1 MSRIQSPSAERKLM
15 LGYVRVSTDE
25 QARSGLGLEAQEA
38 ALKAEA
44 ERRGWDLV
52 IFRDE
57 GASGKQVNPGLR
69 KALGELAAGL
79 ADGLIVARMDR
90 ISRSLLHAVEIL
102 DLAKNQGWALVVL
115 DLGVDL
121 TTPAGRALA
130 GTMAVFA
137 EFERELIRE
146 RTRAA
151 ASAAKARG
159 KKLGRPRQVTQEVA
173 RRIVELR
180 DAGKSYDAIAR
191 ELEGAGELSPTGRP
205 TWQSST
211 VRRIYNSIELA
222 KAAA

>member
-1 MSRIQSPSAERKLM
+1 MSGLERQHM

-25 QARSGLGLEAQEA
+25 QARSGLGIEAQES

-44 ERRGWDLV
+44 ERRNWELT
-52 IFRDE
+52 ILRDE

-69 KALGELAAGL
+69 NALEQLSSGL
-79 ADGLIVARMDR
+79 ADGLVVAKMDR

-102 DLAKNQGWALVVL
+102 DTAKAQGWALVVL

-151 ASAAKARG
+151 AAAAKARG
-159 KKLGRPRQVTQEVA
+159 TKLGRPSQIPTPVA
-173 RRIVELR
+173 RRIVEMR
-180 DAGKSYDAIAR
+180 EAGLSYGGIAQA
-191 ELEGAGELSPTGRP
+191 LTDDQVLSPAGRP
-205 TWQSST
+205 TWQAST
-211 VRRIYNSIELA
+211 VRRFCNSVELA
-222 KAAA
+222 KAVA

>member
-1 MSRIQSPSAERKLM
+1 M

-57 GASGKQVNPGLR
+57 GVSGKQVNPGLR

-130 GTMAVFA
+130 G
-137 EFERELIRE
+137 RW
-146 RTRAA
+146 
-151 ASAAKARG
+151 
-159 KKLGRPRQVTQEVA
+159 P
-173 RRIVELR
+173 
-180 DAGKSYDAIAR
+180 
-191 ELEGAGELSPTGRP
+191 
-205 TWQSST
+205 SSRSSS
-211 VRRIYNSIELA
+211 VS
-222 KAAA
+222 

>member
-1 MSRIQSPSAERKLM
+1 MTGVERQHM

-25 QARSGLGLEAQEA
+25 QARSGLGLEAQES

-44 ERRGWDLV
+44 ERRGWELT
-52 IFRDE
+52 ILRDE

-69 KALGELAAGL
+69 KALEQLASGL
-79 ADGLIVARMDR
+79 ADGLVVAKMDR

-102 DLAKNQGWALVVL
+102 DTAKAQGWALVVL

-151 ASAAKARG
+151 AAAAKARG
-159 KKLGRPRQVTQEVA
+159 TKLGRPSQIPTPVA
-173 RRIVELR
+173 RRIVEMRETGL
-180 DAGKSYDAIAR
+180 SYGAIAR
-191 ELEGAGELSPTGRP
+191 ALTDDQVLSPAGRP
-205 TWQSST
+205 TWQAST
-211 VRRIYNSIELA
+211 VRRFCNSVELA
-222 KAAA
+222 KAVA

>member
-1 MSRIQSPSAERKLM
+1 MSMIESPSAERKLM

-38 ALKAEA
+38 ALRSEA
-44 ERRGWDLV
+44 ERRGWELV

-137 EFERELIRE
+137 EFERELIRD

-180 DAGKSYDAIAR
+180 DEGKSYDAITR
-191 ELEGAGELSPTGRP
+191 ELESAGELSPTGRP
-205 TWQSST
+205 TWQAST

-222 KAAA
+222 KTGA

>member
-1 MSRIQSPSAERKLM
+1 M

-159 KKLGRPRQVTQEVA
+159 KKLGRPRQVTPEVA

-180 DAGKSYDAIAR
+180 DEGKSYDAIAR
-191 ELEGAGELSPTGRP
+191 ELESVGELSPTGRP
-205 TWQSST
+205 TWQAST

-222 KAAA
+222 KATA

>member
-1 MSRIQSPSAERKLM
+1 MNERKHL

-38 ALKAEA
+38 ALRAEA
-44 ERRGWDLV
+44 DRRGWELT
-52 IFRDE
+52 ILRDE
-57 GASGKQVNPGLR
+57 GLSGKQVNPALR
-69 KALGELAAGL
+69 NALGQLAAGL
-79 ADGLIVARMDR
+79 ADGLVVAKMDR

-102 DLAKNQGWALVVL
+102 DTARSQGWALVVL

-151 ASAAKARG
+151 AAAARARG
-159 KKLGRPRQVTQEVA
+159 VKLGRPRMVSQEVA
-173 RRIVELR
+173 RSIIAMR
-180 DAGKSYDAIAR
+180 DRGMSYGAIAA
-191 ELEGAGELSPTGRP
+191 ELTAAGELSSAGRP
-205 TWQSST
+205 TWQAST
-211 VRRIYNSIELA
+211 VRRICKSVELA
-222 KAAA
+222 REAA

>member
-1 MSRIQSPSAERKLM
+1 M

-44 ERRGWDLV
+44 ERRGGDLV

-137 EFERELIRE
+137 EFERELIRD

-180 DAGKSYDAIAR
+180 DEGKSYDAITR
-191 ELEGAGELSPTGRP
+191 ELESAGELSPTGRP
-205 TWQSST
+205 TWQAST
-211 VRRIYNSIELA
+211 VRRICNSIELA
-222 KAAA
+222 KAGA

>member
-1 MSRIQSPSAERKLM
+1 MSDRQHL

-25 QARSGLGLEAQEA
+25 QARSGLGIEAQEA
-38 ALKAEA
+38 ALRAEA
-44 ERRGWDLV
+44 ERRGWELT
-52 IFRDE
+52 ILRDE
-57 GASGKQVNPGLR
+57 GLSGKQVNPGLR
-69 KALGELAAGL
+69 DALGQLAAGL
-79 ADGLIVARMDR
+79 ADGLVVAKMDR

-102 DLAKNQGWALVVL
+102 DMARSQGWALVVL

-151 ASAAKARG
+151 AAAAKARG
-159 KKLGRPRQVTQEVA
+159 VKLGRPRMVTTAVA
-173 RRIVELR
+173 RQIVELR
-180 DAGKSYDAIAR
+180 EQGLSYAAVAAALA
-191 ELEGAGELSPTGRP
+191 EAGELSPAGRP
-205 TWQSST
+205 TWQAST
-211 VRRIYNSIELA
+211 VRRICKSIELA